1 MGGSPDHTR
10 PSTRVASGPAYGGC
24 IPPGGVG
31 HDCGPDGGGGPDG
44 GAGRTAEAGRT
55 AAAARRG
62 AYHESQGV
70 DSGCG
75 GGAAAGDVSG
85 GHADGGV
92 AGTAGNGAV
101 NGWDSAAPL
110 VAGCPQTGQNRA
122 SGCTECP
129 HAQLP
134 EPVTPAIVTAG

>member
-1 MGGSPDHTR
+1 MGGSPDGIR

-44 GAGRTAEAGRT
+44 EGGE
-55 AAAARRG
+55 RRG
-62 AYHESQGV
+62 AYQESQGV

-75 GGAAAGDVSG
+75 GGAAAGDAGG
-85 GHADGGV
+85 GHADGGA

-101 NGWDSAAPL
+101 NGWDSAAPP
-110 VAGCPQTGQNRA
+110 VADCPQTGQNRA
-122 SGCTECP
+122 PGCTECP

-134 EPVTPAIVTAG
+134 EPVIPAIVTAG